1 MIHKVICTYQEQL
14 DGTQRESQG
23 DTLLWKAMMDASR
36 PGSGYEQ
43 RKMLVKE
50 ELEPAMRNTDTA
62 QNLKLAMNLMAML
75 VRAEKLNR
83 LLENKLDKARV
94 IEASLCDT
102 VRNLEARTNSS
113 SRGDTRV
120 PGPSSSKSLAL
131 QPPIAFPSTSSEIAN
146 PSSAAA
152 SMRSNPAIFRIPP
165 PPPARNPRPPSNPSQ
180 PPPTFHG
187 ALPANSTNQYTTQSV
202 RPVSMAV
209 GTVWPDRIRSNSMHQ
224 SAYPPIP
231 ISAELQALELEP
243 IVVNRGHAACRGM
256 APFRARSVRNTGQRP
271 PRPPPP
277 YIGVGVSPNLEL
289 QKVNAPTIGSF
300 FQEMGAFFW
309 DEKVVALYGFRA
321 EAENELSFNRGE
333 VLRLGM
339 RANLDTDFDW
349 MYCKSEGGHV
359 FCRPCLESLTS
370 SPNCPNCRT
379 TFTADSIRK
388 VVCAQQDQNETTAP
402 ARAESEGETLM
413 WQAIQSAVETSNE
426 YEQRKSLVRNN
437 SAESVREAG
446 MSANLI
452 IALDVLRML
461 LETERR
467 NHSLKDKVDTAR
479 AVEESLCDRISMLEA
494 QLSAKTVLLTQ
505 VKALQASVR
514 LIKTDTSTI
523 VQHLNTAPPL
533 SPAPRIQTQPQTPV
547 TPDASPNHLH
557 RASTASASTSNRPS
571 ILRKPPSQTANNS
584 PPTPTVNVRAAGPSS
599 SGDQLPQYV
608 QVAQSPQQ
616 EYFLPHARTPSGSG
630 SGMMPS
636 PRQLMSPPVT
646 PATPAGRPLFAM
658 APSTP
663 RWSAMGMDGPLP
675 PLPDLSS
682 PRSPTIPSTVPFP
695 TPQIGPSKPTPTQ
708 SSASNPFR
716 SPKPQLS
723 PMIASPPR
731 PSPTP
736 APMSDT
742 ISFPTPT
749 PTTSTAG
756 LFLTPRTPAAVPAL
770 GPGPRTITTTHP
782 FTSQSPNELSFGSG
796 ETLQLLPDSD
806 LSPGKDWVWCRTV
819 EGAVGYAPR
828 SYLRVE

>member
-1 MIHKVICTYQEQL
+1 MFVLQDCSICFE
-14 DGTQRESQG
+14 
-23 DTLLWKAMMDASR
+23 
-36 PGSGYEQ
+36 
-43 RKMLVKE
+43 
-50 ELEPAMRNTDTA
+50 
-62 QNLKLAMNLMAML
+62 
-75 VRAEKLNR
+75 
-83 LLENKLDKARV
+83 
-94 IEASLCDT
+94 
-102 VRNLEARTNSS
+102 
-113 SRGDTRV
+113 
-120 PGPSSSKSLAL
+120 
-131 QPPIAFPSTSSEIAN
+131 
-146 PSSAAA
+146 
-152 SMRSNPAIFRIPP
+152 
-165 PPPARNPRPPSNPSQ
+165 
-180 PPPTFHG
+180 
-187 ALPANSTNQYTTQSV
+187 
-202 RPVSMAV
+202 
-209 GTVWPDRIRSNSMHQ
+209 
-224 SAYPPIP
+224 
-231 ISAELQALELEP
+231 
-243 IVVNRGHAACRGM
+243 
-256 APFRARSVRNTGQRP
+256 
-271 PRPPPP
+271 
-277 YIGVGVSPNLEL
+277 
-289 QKVNAPTIGSF
+289 
-300 FQEMGAFFW
+300 
-309 DEKVVALYGFRA
+309 
-321 EAENELSFNRGE
+321 
-333 VLRLGM
+333 
-339 RANLDTDFDW
+339 DFDNDR
-349 MYCKSEGGHV
+349 CPHSIPCGNLGHV

-379 TFTADSIRK
+379 TFTAESIRK
-388 VVCAQQDQNETTAP
+388 VVCTQQDQNETSAAP

-437 SAESVREAG
+437 SAESVREAA

-523 VQHLNTAPPL
+523 VQHLNTEQPL

-557 RASTASASTSNRPS
+557 RASTASVSTSSRPS

-584 PPTPTVNVRAAGPSS
+584 PPTPIVNVRVAGPSS
-599 SGDQLPQYV
+599 GGDQLPQYV

-663 RWSAMGMDGPLP
+663 RWSAMGMDAPLP

-682 PRSPTIPSTVPFP
+682 PRSPTIPSTIPFP
-695 TPQIGPSKPTPTQ
+695 TPQIGPSKPTQTQ

-716 SPKPQLS
+716 SPK
-723 PMIASPPR
+723 

-749 PTTSTAG
+749 PTSTGG
-756 LFLTPRTPAAVPAL
+756 LFPTPSRTPA
-770 GPGPRTITTTHP
+770 PGPARTLAPVPTRTPAPGQGLRTITTTHP